1 MNDTIILVSEET
13 LKDDTGQ
20 RYKSEVQTD
29 ELLCELV
36 DITRNEW
43 STANQAGYEAEYE
56 VKLFFL
62 DYAGQRTAI
71 FHGKRHAIYRTF
83 RKDDRIELYLGTR
96 VGEIDAE

>member
-29 ELLCELV
+29 ELLCELGS
-36 DITRNEW
+36 ITRTEW
-43 STANQAGYEAEYE
+43 SQANQAGYEAEYE
-56 VKLFFL
+56 VELFFL

-71 FHGKRHAIYRTF
+71 FHGKRYVIYRTY
-83 RKDDRIELYLGTR
+83 RKGERIELYLGTR